1 MKVELEQDQSLRI
14 DIYLLI
20 AQLLRESP
28 SQELLDFL
36 AEIELNQG
44 SHPMAVAW
52 STLKTAAQTAD
63 IATIEEEFQDLFIGV
78 GRGEV
83 VPFGSWHI
91 AGALMEKPLSELR
104 QSLAELGF
112 ERNENVKEP
121 EDHMAALCEVM
132 ALIIESSFNDPKASL
147 SIQQTFFNQHISPW
161 FLSLTKQIKQS
172 QSANF
177 YRAVAALI
185 ESYLTLEQ
193 VSFTENP
200 IDRKNRTIIDVKNV
214 VDTTTN

>member
-1 MKVELEQDQSLRI
+1 MKVELKQDQSLRI

-104 QSLAELGF
+104 QSLTELGF